1 MKDAFNHM
9 SESAKHLVD
18 VVSLVTVLGTLV
30 NFLPALAAGFSIVWT
45 VIRIWESDTVQK
57 MLGRK

>member
-1 MKDAFNHM
+1 MKDALNHM

-30 NFLPALAAGFSIVWT
+30 DFLPALAAGFSIVWT